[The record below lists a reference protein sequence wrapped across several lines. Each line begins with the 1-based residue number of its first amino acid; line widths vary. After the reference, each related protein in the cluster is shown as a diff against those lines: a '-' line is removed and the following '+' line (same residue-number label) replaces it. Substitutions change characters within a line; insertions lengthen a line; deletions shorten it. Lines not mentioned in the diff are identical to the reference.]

1 MNGLLL
7 KKYAIGVTTVLA
19 FSGMGANVALAQH
32 NPRPFP
38 GYLNDSENHVVK
50 NNYNE
55 CWRTGSWTPAM
66 AIAECD
72 PDLVKKPVAEKKAEA
87 PAPAPA
93 PTGPEAPSFERV
105 TLSAETLFD
114 FDKAVVRPE
123 GKAKL
128 DEVVQKMKDF
138 PQVEVVLVTGHTDR
152 IGTDAYNQAL
162 SERRAAAVKN
172 YLVSKGID
180 ANRIET
186 VGKGETEPVVECKGT
201 KKTKALVA
209 CLQPNRRVVV
219 EIKVQRP
226 SGSMSGTTGGSTTG
240 TTR

>member
-19 FSGMGANVALAQH
+19 FSGMGVNVALAH
-32 NPRPFP
+32 NPKPFP
-38 GYLNDSENHVVK
+38 GYVNDSENHVVK

-72 PDLVKKPVAEKKAEA
+72 PDLVKKPVEKKAEA

-201 KKTKALVA
+201 KKTKALVD

-226 SGSMSGTTGGSTTG
+226 TTMNK
-240 TTR
+240 